1 MASKI
6 LIIDD
11 ERFFIDPVS
20 LILTKY
26 GYEVIFATDGISG
39 LNKARTENPD
49 LILLDLMLPNING
62 YQICSLL
69 KLDSR
74 YNNMPVIIVSAR
86 DTEAIISLVDKC
98 NADMMMV
105 NPIDVELLLEKIST
119 LLKEDDAEE

>member
-1 MASKI
+1 MSSKI

-11 ERFFIDPVS
+11 EKFFIDPVS
-20 LILTKY
+20 LILTNY
-26 GYEVIFATDGISG
+26 GYEVISATDGISG

-74 YNNMPVIIVSAR
+74 
-86 DTEAIISLVDKC
+86 
-98 NADMMMV
+98 
-105 NPIDVELLLEKIST
+105 
-119 LLKEDDAEE
+119 

>member
-39 LNKARTENPD
+39 LNKARSENPD

-74 YNNMPVIIVSAR
+74 YNNIPVIIVSAR

-105 NPIDVELLLEKIST
+105 KPIDVELLLEKIST
-119 LLKEDDAEE
+119 LLKEDAAEE